1 MMGYLFYDS
10 VQKTVLDVPGG
21 PLAKNPP
28 ASGGDTGLIPGLGRC
43 LGATKSRCH
52 NYWAQTPQPLMLE
65 HPRAHAPQQ
74 EKPLQREAYT
84 PQERGA
90 PAGPKKARIQKRGP
104 SAAKTKL

>member
-1 MMGYLFYDS
+1 
-10 VQKTVLDVPGG
+10 
-21 PLAKNPP
+21 
-28 ASGGDTGLIPGLGRC
+28 
-43 LGATKSRCH
+43 
-52 NYWAQTPQPLMLE
+52 MLE

>member
-10 VQKTVLDVPGG
+10 VQKTVLDIPGG

-28 ASGGDTGLIPGLGRC
+28 ASEGDTGLIPGLGRY
-43 LGATKSRCH
+43 LGAT

-90 PAGPKKARIQKRGP
+90 PAGPKKARVQKRGP